1 MTSSCKIF
9 GDDTS
14 FFSKIENKNY
24 SNFQLNKD
32 LEIIS
37 QWAFQWKML
46 FNPDPT
52 KRAIEVCF
60 SHKRDKEVY
69 PLLKFNNNGV
79 QSANISKTFELS
91 SFPYFTKEWDN
102 LSEKFWKIKSTV
114 QFKTKILLHQ
124 KYRKLNF

>member
-14 FFSKIENKNY
+14 FFSKIENKSY

-32 LEIIS
+32 LETIS

-46 FNPDPT
+46 FNPDPI

-79 QSANISKTFELS
+79 QSANISKTFKLS
-91 SFPYFTKEWDN
+91 SFPYFIKEWDN
-102 LSEKFWKIKSTV
+102 LSEKFWKIKSTI

>member
-1 MTSSCKIF
+1 M
-9 GDDTS
+9 G
-14 FFSKIENKNY
+14 
-24 SNFQLNKD
+24 
-32 LEIIS
+32 
-37 QWAFQWKML
+37 FQWKML
-46 FNPDPT
+46 FNPDPI

-60 SHKRDKEVY
+60 SHKRDKEVH

-91 SFPYFTKEWDN
+91 SFPYFIKEWDN
-102 LSEKFWKIKSTV
+102 LSETFWKIKSTV